1 MVTMKTKHFLG
12 IVASAWMLAAC
23 SNQDELLQQDELVAK
38 QCVTVNAYVPDGAGS
53 RLAFEDQGDNGLK
66 VSWKE
71 SGESFSVMTATMAE
85 PVTFTQTE
93 GSEFAGPN
101 GFTFAEGTDY
111 YAFYPALQ
119 EGMLGADPE
128 TGELF
133 TEVFAK
139 AIPFN
144 VFEQT
149 GQLDENM
156 NLMYAKHSAEGD
168 FQFRHML
175 AVMKFTLKGIQGELV
190 NTVYI
195 SFAHESDLYYT
206 FGTVDVTKENPVFT
220 AESPSDM
227 LIPAENLTA
236 DEDGNYVVYAYL
248 PPLAAGTKVSI
259 VAYSENEED
268 NKYMTWRDEFTVN
281 NEGIKAGY
289 YYTAARKME
298 TSEKENIQLNFT
310 AGNVEELKAW
320 IDALNTY
327 SGVNLTLTDD
337 IDLTGVAFDYDND
350 GDETNDSNWPS
361 DLMIAG
367 TVDGD
372 GHTITNLH
380 MECGE
385 RVALFGE
392 VQAGGVVKN
401 LHLKNAIIS
410 GNKAG
415 GGIAVDN
422 YGTISGCSVSGT
434 SSVIVNE
441 NGYAGGIVS
450 CNQSD
455 GTVIGCYCS
464 AEVSTVVKG
473 YLGGIVGENAGTVT
487 ACYSTSEFK
496 FSINWQC
503 VRGGI
508 AYLNGETGTV
518 TTCYWNSE
526 KAAYGIYLD
535 YTKEYPS
542 DEGATKVDGTTVT
555 WETAMDAMNGVLT
568 EEEDF
573 GDWRYEPSTNENEPL
588 ILDKSGNN
596 DYVPV

>member
-12 IVASAWMLAAC
+12 IVASAWMLASC

-38 QCVTVNAYVPDGAGS
+38 QCVTVNAYVPDGTGS
-53 RLAFEDQGDNGLK
+53 RLAYDDQGANGLK

-71 SGESFSVMTATMAE
+71 SGESFSVMTADVAE

-93 GSEFAGPN
+93 GSEFAGPD

-111 YAFYPALQ
+111 YAYYPALTQ
-119 EGMLGADPE
+119 DMLGYDPD
-128 TGELF
+128 
-133 TEVFAK
+133 TEVPLTTVSAT
-139 AIPFN
+139 AIPFY
-144 VFEQT
+144 FYSQS

-156 NLMYAKHSAEGD
+156 NLMYAKRSAEGD

-175 AVMKFTLKGIQGELV
+175 AVMKFTLKGFQGELV
-190 NTVYI
+190 NDVEI

-206 FGTVDVTKENPVFT
+206 FGTVDVTGENPVFT
-220 AESPSDM
+220 AEDASYM

-236 DEDGNYVVYAYL
+236 DEDGNYTIYAYL

-298 TSEKENIQLNFT
+298 TSEEENIQLNFT

-337 IDLTGVAFDYDND
+337 IALTDLNHEFEYDND
-350 GDETNDSNWPS
+350 GNGYNDGNWPS
-361 DLMIAG
+361 ELAISG

-372 GHTITNLH
+372 GHTITNLR

-385 RVALFGE
+385 KVALFGE
-392 VQAGGVVKN
+392 VQAVGVVKN
-401 LHLKNAIIS
+401 LHLKNANIG

-434 SSVIVNE
+434 SYVAVLE
-441 NGYAGGIVS
+441 NGNAGGIVS

-464 AEVSTVVKG
+464 ANVSTAEIAF
-473 YLGGIVGENAGTVT
+473 LGGIVGENAGTVT
-487 ACYSTSEFK
+487 ACYSTSEFSK
-496 FSINWQC
+496 FLNC
-503 VRGGI
+503 FRGGI
-508 AYLNGETGTV
+508 VGGE
-518 TTCYWNSE
+518 
-526 KAAYGIYLD
+526 
-535 YTKEYPS
+535 
-542 DEGATKVDGTTVT
+542 
-555 WETAMDAMNGVLT
+555 
-568 EEEDF
+568 
-573 GDWRYEPSTNENEPL
+573 
-588 ILDKSGNN
+588 
-596 DYVPV
+596 

>member
-1 MVTMKTKHFLG
+1 MINPETMVTMKTKHFLG
-12 IVASAWMLAAC
+12 IVASACLLAAC

-38 QCVTVNAYVPDGAGS
+38 QCVTVNAYVPDGTGS
-53 RLAFEDQGDNGLK
+53 RLAYDDQGANGLK

-71 SGESFSVMTATMAE
+71 SSESFSVMTATMAE

-111 YAFYPALQ
+111 YAYYPALTQ
-119 EGMLGADPE
+119 DMLGYDPD
-128 TGELF
+128 
-133 TEVFAK
+133 TEVPLTTVSAT
-139 AIPFN
+139 AIPFY
-144 VFEQT
+144 FYSQS

-156 NLMYAKHSAEGD
+156 NLMYAKRSAEGD

-175 AVMKFTLKGIQGELV
+175 AVMKFTLKGFQGELV
-190 NTVYI
+190 NDVEI

-206 FGTVDVTKENPVFT
+206 FGTVDVTGENPVFT
-220 AESPSDM
+220 AEDASYM

-236 DEDGNYVVYAYL
+236 DEDGNYTIYAYL

-298 TSEKENIQLNFT
+298 TSEEENIQLNFT

-327 SGVNLTLTDD
+327 SGVNLTLTAD
-337 IDLTGVAFDYDND
+337 IGLPRDILGYDND
-350 GDETNDSNWPS
+350 GDGINDSNWPS
-361 DLMIAG
+361 ELWISG
-367 TVDGD
+367 TVDGN
-372 GHTITNLH
+372 GYTITNLYMVH
-380 MECGE
+380 GE
-385 RVALFGE
+385 KAALFGE

-401 LHLKNAIIS
+401 LHLKNASIC
-410 GNKAG
+410 GNKA

-434 SSVIVNE
+434 SSVGVME
-441 NGYAGGIVS
+441 NGYAGGIVC

-464 AEVSTVVKG
+464 AEVSTAVIG

-487 ACYSTSEFK
+487 ACYSTSEFIY
-496 FSINWQC
+496 SISWHC
-503 VRGGI
+503 FRGGI
-508 AYLNGETGTV
+508 ACLNGETGTV
-518 TTCYWNSE
+518 TTCYWNS
-526 KAAYGIYLD
+526 ASATYGICYD
-535 YTKEYPS
+535 YTS
-542 DEGATKVDGTTVT
+542 GNSATKVDGESDA
-555 WETAMDAMNGVLT
+555 WSAAAQAMNEALPDG
-568 EEEDF
+568 F
-573 GDWRYEPSTNENEPL
+573 GCHYVVNTDNATKEKEPL
-588 ILDKSGNN
+588 KLQK
-596 DYVPV
+596 VTP

>member
-12 IVASAWMLAAC
+12 IVASAWMLASC

-38 QCVTVNAYVPDGAGS
+38 QCVTVNAYVPDGTGS
-53 RLAFEDQGDNGLK
+53 RLAYDDQGANGLK

-71 SGESFSVMTATMAE
+71 SGESFSVMTADVAE

-93 GSEFAGPN
+93 GSEFAGPD

-111 YAFYPALQ
+111 YAYYPALTQ
-119 EGMLGADPE
+119 DMLGYDPDTDE
-128 TGELF
+128 PLT
-133 TEVFAK
+133 TVSAT
-139 AIPFN
+139 AIPFY
-144 VFEQT
+144 FYSQS

-156 NLMYAKHSAEGD
+156 NLMYAKRSAEED

-190 NTVYI
+190 NDVEI
-195 SFAHESDLYYT
+195 SFAHESVLYYT
-206 FGTVDVTKENPVFT
+206 FGTVDVTGENPVFT
-220 AESPSDM
+220 AEGPSNM

-248 PPLAAGTKVSI
+248 PPLAADTKVSI

-281 NEGIKAGY
+281 DEGIKAGY

-298 TSEKENIQLNFT
+298 TSEEENIQLNFT
-310 AGNVEELKAW
+310 AGTVGELKAW
-320 IDALNTY
+320 IEALNTY

-337 IDLTGVAFDYDND
+337 IALTDLNHEFEYDND
-350 GDETNDSNWPS
+350 GNGYNDGNWPS
-361 DLMIAG
+361 ELAISG

-372 GHTITNLH
+372 GHTITNLQ

-385 RVALFGE
+385 KVALFGE

-401 LHLKNAIIS
+401 LHLKNAIIG

-434 SSVIVNE
+434 SSVSVME
-441 NGYAGGIVS
+441 YGYAAGGIVS

-464 AEVSTVVKG
+464 AEVSTAEIG
-473 YLGGIVGENAGTVT
+473 FLGGIVGKNAGTVT
-487 ACYSTSEFK
+487 ACYSTSEFLQ
-496 FSINWQC
+496 SMN
-503 VRGGI
+503 GGI
-508 AYLNGETGTV
+508 ACLNGETGTV
-518 TTCYWNSE
+518 TTCYWNS
-526 KAAYGIYLD
+526 ASATYGICYD
-535 YTKEYPS
+535 YTS
-542 DEGATKVDGTTVT
+542 GNSATKVDGESDA
-555 WETAMDAMNGVLT
+555 WSAAAQAMNEALPDG
-568 EEEDF
+568 F
-573 GDWRYEPSTNENEPL
+573 GCHYVVNTDNATKEKEPL
-588 ILDKSGNN
+588 KLQK
-596 DYVPV
+596 VTP